1 MERPALADQKL
12 NLLSLTTE
20 LILLVLD
27 KCLTVDLHTIAQT
40 SRQLHFLAIPLYLS
54 RFGIRDGL
62 QAKEIHLEGRYTLA
76 LLGLQCSL
84 IVPPLERLSVKFNHA
99 TYFANEL
106 RRLLAFISH
115 SERIREVTLHF
126 GNIDSRWVNGLI
138 AVSSVK
144 WRTDLIKLLE
154 ILVERKCETLN
165 VRLGYFLTYETLITA
180 EQDVEAVPKHRAFI
194 DRQISAVSNLLGV
207 SSSSTAVVKKITV
220 RNRAN
225 SMSVQLQNRSLRT
238 FRLHSNLFFTHP
250 FYSWM
255 MDMFRKT
262 PITSLSLQASGVME
276 EEWTSFL
283 QSLTIPTL
291 NHVAFI
297 SMHILFP
304 DLLIFISRHP
314 HLTSVDLHPH
324 YQCSL
329 GKKLP
334 KKWKLS
340 LPSLASIGGSPANV
354 KLFLSRSQPLP
365 ALHHFSLS
373 LPVHQRPF
381 GLGDFEMI
389 NKMILTAINNYQPRT
404 LTLEF
409 LVPVVW
415 DDLPNDVNN
424 NDYVTASSA
433 GAESTRASLFPTVET
448 IRFSTDGSFAFS
460 RWTLPLL
467 PRWLATFTALR
478 QVSLATDCLPQC
490 SVERQWTVRAIKEAC
505 PRVSSVLLDDDKHV
519 RKVAYW
525 L

>member
-1 MERPALADQKL
+1 MERPAHADQKV

-27 KCLTVDLHTIAQT
+27 KCLTVDLYTIAQT

-54 RFGIRDGL
+54 RFGIRGGL

-76 LLGLQCSL
+76 LLGLQSSL
-84 IVPPLERLSVKFNHA
+84 IVPPLERLSIKFNHA
-99 TYFANEL
+99 THFATEL
-106 RRLLAFISH
+106 RRLLTFISH

-144 WRTDLIKLLE
+144 WRTDLIKLFE

-180 EQDVEAVPKHRAFI
+180 EQDAEVVPKHRAFI
-194 DRQISAVSNLLGV
+194 DRQISAVSSLFGV
-207 SSSSTAVVKKITV
+207 HSFSNAAVMKKMTV
-220 RNRAN
+220 RNRGN
-225 SMSVQLQNRSLRT
+225 SMSVQLQDRSLRT

-283 QSLTIPTL
+283 QSLIIPTL
-291 NHVAFI
+291 SHVAFI
-297 SMHILFP
+297 STHIPFP
-304 DLLIFISRHP
+304 DLLVFIFRHP

-340 LPSLASIGGSPANV
+340 LPGLGSIGGSPANV

-365 ALHHFSLS
+365 ALRHFSLS

-389 NKMILTAINNYQPRT
+389 NKMIMTAIKNYQPRT

-424 NDYVTASSA
+424 NDSVPASA
-433 GAESTRASLFPTVET
+433 AKSTRASLFPTVET

-490 SVERQWTVRAIKEAC
+490 HVDRQWTVRAIKEAC
-505 PRVSSVLLDDDKHV
+505 PRVSNVLLDDDKHV